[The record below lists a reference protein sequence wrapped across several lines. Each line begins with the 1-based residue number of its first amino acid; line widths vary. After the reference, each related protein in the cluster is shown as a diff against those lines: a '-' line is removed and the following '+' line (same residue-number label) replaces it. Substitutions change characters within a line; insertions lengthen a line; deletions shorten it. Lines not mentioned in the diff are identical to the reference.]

1 MLLVVLMFVAAIK
14 YCTRMPAAAL
24 TFVKFVEGDSYA
36 ATEPLTVEISKCVR
50 A

>member
-1 MLLVVLMFVAAIK
+1 MFLVVLMFVAAIK

-24 TFVKFVEGDSYA
+24 TFIKFVQGNSYA
-36 ATEPLTVEISKCVR
+36 ATEALTVEISI